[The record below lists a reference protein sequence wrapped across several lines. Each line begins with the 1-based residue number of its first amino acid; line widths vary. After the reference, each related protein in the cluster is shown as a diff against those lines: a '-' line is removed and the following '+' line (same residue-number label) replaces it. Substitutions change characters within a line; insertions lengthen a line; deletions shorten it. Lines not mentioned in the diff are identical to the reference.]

1 MNAPAPGD
9 GTGGA
14 AASSASASASSTDVF
29 SADTATLPL
38 FPLQTVLYPGGL
50 LPLKVFEVRYLDM
63 VGECL
68 RGGGGFGVVCLREG
82 SEVRRPG
89 TAPEQFEHAGVLAR
103 LDEVDAPQPGILLLR
118 CTGTRRFSFDTA
130 QQEPDGLWKAEVRF
144 LAEDAVVPP
153 GTEFHGV
160 ADALGQALQALESE
174 GIQLCEGPPRLD
186 DAGWVANRWCELLP
200 LPLGARHK
208 LMLQPDPLMR
218 LRLVDDV
225 LRQRGLVTG

>member
-1 MNAPAPGD
+1 MSTPAPGEAAD
-9 GTGGA
+9 GA
-14 AASSASASASSTDVF
+14 ATSITTAE
-29 SADTATLPL
+29 TATLPL

-50 LPLKVFEVRYLDM
+50 LPLKVFEARYLDM

-82 SEVRRPG
+82 TEVRLPG
-89 TAPEQFEHAGVLAR
+89 AAPEQFEHAGVLAR
-103 LDEVDAPQPGILLLR
+103 LDDVDAPQPGILLLR
-118 CTGTRRFSFDTA
+118 CTGTRRFTFEAPQRET
-130 QQEPDGLWKAEVRF
+130 DGLWKAEVRF
-144 LAEDAVVPP
+144 LPDDPVVAPGAE
-153 GTEFHGV
+153 FQGV
-160 ADALGQALQALESE
+160 ADALGQALKALEAE
-174 GIQLCEGPPRLD
+174 GVQLCEGAPRLD

-200 LPLGARHK
+200 LPLSARHK